1 MPAIIV
7 VSTPKGP
14 EKPDKGPILEHLEA
28 LKEYLDGI
36 RAACATLWD
45 IAACMDAETEEA
57 RTEAQA

>member
-1 MPAIIV
+1 MTGIIV

-14 EKPDKGPILEHLEA
+14 EKPGKSPIQEHLEA

-45 IAACMDAETEEA
+45 IAANMDAETEEA
-57 RTEAQA
+57 RKEAQA